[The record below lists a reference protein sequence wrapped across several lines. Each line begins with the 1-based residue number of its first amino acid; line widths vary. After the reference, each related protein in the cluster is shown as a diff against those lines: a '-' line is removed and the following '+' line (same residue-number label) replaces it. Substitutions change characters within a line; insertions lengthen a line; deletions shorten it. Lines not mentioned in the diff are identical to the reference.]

1 MELNSSHCLSI
12 IRAGCVAINEVV
24 GKALTM
30 VGPELKKQA
39 ARIEVSLSDNLPVT
53 FGDFEKLEQVVAGL
67 LLNAAHAIPIR
78 ARGKISVTTR
88 YIPRLRSVLIE
99 IEDNGKGMKA
109 EVMSRVFEPL
119 FTGRRASGGAE
130 PGLSLYSGL
139 IKEHGGSIGALSRPG
154 VGSRFTVYL
163 PIETDATIRLSPM
176 ILCVDDDQ
184 VFLNMLR
191 KIFVQVNTD
200 IETLKS
206 AKAAMGYLEEHPEVD
221 IVLSDLF
228 MPGIDGWELLAR
240 VKARFPLISFIL
252 YTGRQYAL
260 RGKPKGI
267 PFPDYFLEK
276 PLSIQQLTRIL
287 DSIGRQVL

>member
-1 MELNSSHCLSI
+1 MNINSNHCVALDSS
-12 IRAGCVAINEVV
+12 GCVQINEVV
-24 GKALTM
+24 GKTLAMIGSQLS
-30 VGPELKKQA
+30 KHA
-39 ARIEVSLSDNLPVT
+39 SRIDVNLSDNLPVIVGN
-53 FGDFEKLEQVVAGL
+53 FKQVEQVVAAL
-67 LLNAAHAIPIR
+67 LLNASHAIPIGT
-78 ARGKISVTTR
+78 RGKISVTTR

-109 EVMSRVFEPL
+109 EVMSRIFDPL
-119 FTGRRASGGAE
+119 FAGKRASGGAG
-130 PGLSLYSGL
+130 PGLSLHSGL
-139 IKEHGGSIGALSRPG
+139 IKELGGSIGALSRPG

-163 PIETDATIRLSPM
+163 PAGTNAVIGLSPI

-184 VFLNMLR
+184 GFLNMLR
-191 KIFVQVNTD
+191 KIFIKVNTD

-206 AKAAMGYLEEHPEVD
+206 AEAALEYLEEYPEVD

-260 RGKPKGI
+260 QGKPKGV

-276 PLSIQQLTRIL
+276 PFSIQQLTRIL
-287 DSIGRQVL
+287 NSIGRQIL